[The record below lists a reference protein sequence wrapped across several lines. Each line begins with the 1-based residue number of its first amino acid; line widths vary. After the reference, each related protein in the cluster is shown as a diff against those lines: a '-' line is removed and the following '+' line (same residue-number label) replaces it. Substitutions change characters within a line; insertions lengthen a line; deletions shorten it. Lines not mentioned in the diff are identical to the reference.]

1 MPLWDDVEIVSADQ
15 ARQHA
20 RISEDEWSAEEDDFT
35 LKLLQAHA
43 LVLDAVLRPNDEDHE
58 AEMLAWD
65 EDSAPRAI
73 QAAIMRQFKD
83 LVRFR
88 GDDEDLAGREDGNF
102 LSPRVRQLLNLYR
115 DPPLA

>member
-1 MPLWDDVEIVSADQ
+1 MWDDVEIVSPDQ

-20 RISEDEWSAEEDDFT
+20 RISEDEWAAEEDDFT

-43 LVLDAVLRPNDEDHE
+43 LVLDYVLRPNDEDHE

-65 EDSAPRAI
+65 EDTAPRAV
-73 QAAIMRQFKD
+73 QAAILRQFSD
-83 LVRFR
+83 LVKFR
-88 GDDEDLAGREDGNF
+88 GDDEDLAGRADGTF
-102 LSPRVRQLLNLYR
+102 LSPRVKQLLLMYR